1 MLGFANRA
9 GTTNTK
15 NRFLVIRTRRTPRN
29 DSVSSLALFQDQAR
43 GLTKP
48 QLQAKSPRARSEIRC
63 GALGYN
69 GPAKRPS
76 GCVNFAIVWHRSDD
90 CNLRRHSHQI
100 GASAKRSR
108 TEGFLTRRQDCGV
121 CAPLCLSVKAPIPGN
136 FGAESGGLGMTPFAF
151 FTHHLASPAL
161 HPK

>member
-15 NRFLVIRTRRTPRN
+15 NRFLVIRRRRTPRN

-90 CNLRRHSHQI
+90 CNLRDTAIR
-100 GASAKRSR
+100 SAPPRN
-108 TEGFLTRRQDCGV
+108 
-121 CAPLCLSVKAPIPGN
+121 APAQRYS
-136 FGAESGGLGMTPFAF
+136 
-151 FTHHLASPAL
+151 SPAGKTAA
-161 HPK
+161 HARHFV